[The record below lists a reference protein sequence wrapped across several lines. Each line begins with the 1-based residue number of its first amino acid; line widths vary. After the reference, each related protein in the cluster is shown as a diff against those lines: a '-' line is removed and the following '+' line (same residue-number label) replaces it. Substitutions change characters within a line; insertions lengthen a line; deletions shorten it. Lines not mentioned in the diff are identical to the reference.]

1 MVARVPYERSWMT
14 DDNGSKRRG
23 QRILLV
29 GGERSAARSAGDV
42 LIREGY
48 RVDVIDAEH
57 APRPLTEV
65 DLTGNPVVISDVD
78 QGEAATVSV
87 LRAIRR
93 ESRATPFILLSA
105 DPSVRAATAA
115 FDSRAFSCV
124 RKPVDHDELLH
135 VVRRS
140 ALQQQLGAASA
151 APPPATPHAPAPGV
165 PSVPTD
171 APDPAGAEVA
181 VAMSAGASEDAS
193 IAPLAER
200 FDSALASLWMA
211 FQPLIDRAWGIY
223 GYEALLRTDEPT
235 LRSPP
240 DFLKAAEDLGRAGE
254 LSELIWE
261 RAAEPFLTVEPSAV
275 LFMNIDP
282 HQLTLEPLF
291 PKTHPVRMLADRVV
305 FEVRAQSFALEDD
318 EVLDRLARLRSRG
331 FRIAIDD
338 LGAGSSGLAS
348 LAQIEPDFVKLD
360 SLLVRGVEV
369 HDRKQRLVRS
379 LQGLCSDLDIECI
392 AMGVETRKEFESLT
406 QLGVGMFQ
414 GFFVGRPMPWG
425 ASQDGDG

>member
-1 MVARVPYERSWMT
+1 MT
-14 DDNGSKRRG
+14 DEKGPKRTG

-42 LIREGY
+42 LVREGY
-48 RVDVIDAEH
+48 RVDVIDAAH
-57 APRPLTEV
+57 APDNLSDV
-65 DLTGNPVVISDVD
+65 DLSGDPVVISDVD

-93 ESRATPFILLSA
+93 ESRATPFILLSE
-105 DPSVRAATAA
+105 DSSVRTATAA
-115 FDSRAFSCV
+115 FDSRAFACV

-140 ALQQQLGAASA
+140 ALQQRLRTETVEPQSGAAAAPAVAAAESA
-151 APPPATPHAPAPGV
+151 VAPPPDDLGQ
-165 PSVPTD
+165 
-171 APDPAGAEVA
+171 
-181 VAMSAGASEDAS
+181 
-193 IAPLAER
+193 R
-200 FDSALASLWMA
+200 FDSALDSLWMA
-211 FQPLIDRAWGIY
+211 FQPLIDRGWGIY
-223 GYEALLRTDEPT
+223 GYEALLRTNEPS
-235 LRSPP
+235 LKSPP
-240 DFLKAAEDLGRAGE
+240 DFLKAAEDLGRGAE
-254 LSELIWE
+254 LSERIWD
-261 RAAEPFLTVEPSAV
+261 RATEPFLTVEPSAV

-291 PKTHPVRMLADRVV
+291 PKGHPVRMLADRIV
-305 FEVRAQSFALEDD
+305 FEVRAQAFALEDAD
-318 EVLDRLARLRSRG
+318 VLDRLARLRKRG

-348 LAQIEPDFVKLD
+348 LAQVEPDFVKLD
-360 SLLVRGVEV
+360 SLLVRGVEG

-379 LQGLCSDLDIECI
+379 LQGLCGDLDIECI

-425 ASQDGDG
+425 AAQESQV